1 MKHIIIL
8 GDGMADWPV
17 KSLGDKT
24 LLQYAKTPYMDK
36 LACMGR
42 NGRLITVAEG
52 FHPGSE
58 VANMSVLG
66 YDLPKVYEGRGPLE
80 AASIG
85 VDLQPGEIAMRCNL
99 ICVEGEILKNH
110 SSGHI
115 STEEADVLIKYLQ
128 ENLGDDR
135 VRFHTGVQYRH
146 LLVIKGGNKELD
158 CTPPHD
164 VPLKPFRPLMVKPL
178 VPEAQE
184 TADLIND
191 LILKSQELLKNH
203 HIDPNLYVEYNVKRG
218 LRDSAGKGVLTGL
231 TEISDVN
238 GYNLINGRQIPAD
251 GRLYY
256 QGINVQDIISG
267 LNGRRFGF
275 EETIYL
281 LIFGKLPDKEELSR
295 FLDMMSDMEELG
307 GRFVRDVVMKG
318 TNANIMNAM
327 QRCVLALYTYDDN
340 PEDISPENV
349 LRQSLEL
356 IAKLP
361 EIAVYS
367 YHAYRHFRKDDTLFI
382 RNPQKGLSL
391 AENIL
396 LMLRPDGKYTE
407 LEAKVLDIALILHAE
422 HGGGNNSTFT
432 VRVTSSTGT
441 DTYSA
446 IAAGIGSLKGP
457 LHGGANIQVADMFQH
472 LKENIKD
479 WTSVDEIDTYYTRM
493 LNKEVYNKTGLI
505 YGIGHAVYTISDP
518 RALLLKELARD
529 LAREKGRESEFAF
542 LELLEERA
550 IATFGRV
557 KNNGKTV
564 SSNIDFYSGFVYE
577 MIGLPQEIFTPLFAM
592 ARIVGWCAHRNEELT
607 FDGKRIIRP
616 AYKNVL
622 DDLAYIPIKK
632 R

>member
-1 MKHIIIL
+1 MEKHE
-8 GDGMADWPV
+8 MM
-17 KSLGDKT
+17 SLEDSGQLRDK
-24 LLQYAKTPYMDK
+24 
-36 LACMGR
+36 
-42 NGRLITVAEG
+42 I
-52 FHPGSE
+52 
-58 VANMSVLG
+58 
-66 YDLPKVYEGRGPLE
+66 
-80 AASIG
+80 
-85 VDLQPGEIAMRCNL
+85 
-99 ICVEGEILKNH
+99 
-110 SSGHI
+110 
-115 STEEADVLIKYLQ
+115 
-128 ENLGDDR
+128 
-135 VRFHTGVQYRH
+135 RFF
-146 LLVIKGGNKELD
+146 E
-158 CTPPHD
+158 
-164 VPLKPFRPLMVKPL
+164 
-178 VPEAQE
+178 
-184 TADLIND
+184 
-191 LILKSQELLKNH
+191 QELLKNH

-432 VRVTSSTGT
+432 YSST
-441 DTYSA
+441 
-446 IAAGIGSLKGP
+446 AASIGSLKGP
-457 LHGGANIQVADMFQH
+457 RHGGANLKVQNMFAD
-472 LKENIKD
+472 LKSHVDQDHWDNE
-479 WTSVDEIDTYYTRM
+479 DEIITYLKKV
-493 LNKEVYNKTGLI
+493 LNKEAFDHAGLI
-505 YGIGHAVYTISDP
+505 YGMGHAVY
-518 RALLLKELARD
+518 AE
-529 LAREKGRESEFAF
+529 EKGMTEEF
-542 LELLEERA
+542 ELYNRVEN
-550 IATFGRV
+550 IAGKLIMEHRKLF
-557 KNNGKTV
+557 KNVCANV
-564 SSNIDFYSGFVYE
+564 DFYSGFVYSMLGIPE
-577 MIGLPQEIFTPLFAM
+577 ELFTPIFAI
-592 ARIVGWCAHRNEELT
+592 ARMPGWSAHRLEELINAN
-607 FDGKRIIRP
+607 KIIRP
-616 AYKNVL
+616 AYKYVGHHT
-622 DDLAYIPIKK
+622 DFVAFDE

>member
-1 MKHIIIL
+1 MEKHE
-8 GDGMADWPV
+8 MM
-17 KSLGDKT
+17 SLEDSGQLRDK
-24 LLQYAKTPYMDK
+24 
-36 LACMGR
+36 
-42 NGRLITVAEG
+42 I
-52 FHPGSE
+52 
-58 VANMSVLG
+58 
-66 YDLPKVYEGRGPLE
+66 
-80 AASIG
+80 
-85 VDLQPGEIAMRCNL
+85 
-99 ICVEGEILKNH
+99 
-110 SSGHI
+110 
-115 STEEADVLIKYLQ
+115 
-128 ENLGDDR
+128 
-135 VRFHTGVQYRH
+135 RFF
-146 LLVIKGGNKELD
+146 E
-158 CTPPHD
+158 
-164 VPLKPFRPLMVKPL
+164 
-178 VPEAQE
+178 
-184 TADLIND
+184 
-191 LILKSQELLKNH
+191 QELLKNH

-432 VRVTSSTGT
+432 THVVTSSGT
-441 DTYSA
+441 DTYSST
-446 IAAGIGSLKGP
+446 AASIGSLKGP
-457 LHGGANIQVADMFQH
+457 RHGGANLKVQNMFADLMSHVDQDH
-472 LKENIKD
+472 WDNE
-479 WTSVDEIDTYYTRM
+479 DEIITYLKKV
-493 LNKEVYNKTGLI
+493 LNKEAFDHAGLI
-505 YGIGHAVYTISDP
+505 YGMGHAVYTLSDP
-518 RALLLKELARD
+518 REVILKRFAQALAE
-529 LAREKGRESEFAF
+529 EKGMTEEF
-542 LELLEERA
+542 ELYNRVEN
-550 IATFGRV
+550 IAGKLIMEHRKLF
-557 KNNGKTV
+557 KNVCANV
-564 SSNIDFYSGFVYE
+564 DFYSGFVYSMLGIPE
-577 MIGLPQEIFTPLFAM
+577 ELFTPIFAI
-592 ARIVGWCAHRNEELT
+592 ARMPGWSAHRLEELINAN
-607 FDGKRIIRP
+607 KIIRP
-616 AYKNVL
+616 AYKYVGHHT
-622 DDLAYIPIKK
+622 DFVAFDE

>member
-1 MKHIIIL
+1 MNNQQMMEL
-8 GDGMADWPV
+8 TTV
-17 KSLGDKT
+17 EKSEFEQFVSECT
-24 LLQYAKTPYMDK
+24 
-36 LACMGR
+36 R
-42 NGRLITVAEG
+42 S
-52 FHPGSE
+52 GS
-58 VANMSVLG
+58 
-66 YDLPKVYEGRGPLE
+66 
-80 AASIG
+80 
-85 VDLQPGEIAMRCNL
+85 
-99 ICVEGEILKNH
+99 
-110 SSGHI
+110 
-115 STEEADVLIKYLQ
+115 
-128 ENLGDDR
+128 
-135 VRFHTGVQYRH
+135 
-146 LLVIKGGNKELD
+146 
-158 CTPPHD
+158 
-164 VPLKPFRPLMVKPL
+164 
-178 VPEAQE
+178 
-184 TADLIND
+184 
-191 LILKSQELLKNH
+191 
-203 HIDPNLYVEYNVKRG
+203 IDSNLYIEYDVKRG
-218 LRDSAGKGVLTGL
+218 LRDSNGNGVLTGL
-231 TEISDVN
+231 TEISDVCGCHSVN
-238 GYNLINGRQIPAD
+238 GRKIPVDGELYFQGYN
-251 GRLYY
+251 
-256 QGINVQDIISG
+256 VEDIIKGSS
-267 LNGRRFGF
+267 RDRFRF
-275 EETIYL
+275 EEVTYL
-281 LIFGKLPDKEELSR
+281 LLFGSLPDDKQFESFLRILTDLQELSGA
-295 FLDMMSDMEELG
+295 FI
-307 GRFVRDVVMKG
+307 RDVIMKA
-318 TNANIMNAM
+318 TSANLMNSLM
-327 QRCVLALYTYDDN
+327 KSILSLYSYDEN
-340 PEDISPENV
+340 PDDISVPNV
-349 LRQSLEL
+349 LRQSLQL
-356 IAKLP
+356 IAKMPLL
-361 EIAVYS
+361 AVYA
-367 YHAYRHFRKDDTLFI
+367 YQAYRHYKLDGTLMI
-382 RNPQKGLSL
+382 KNPKKGYST

-396 LMLRPDGKYTE
+396 YMLRDDGQFSE
-407 LEAKVLDIALILHAE
+407 LEAKVLDICLVLHAE

-441 DTYSA
+441 DTYSS

-529 LAREKGRESEFAF
+529 LAREQGRESEFAF